1 MLYKDY
7 ETMWKELKEYCEK
20 AEKELYSI
28 GDKYETDKSEQK
40 RVYGKADGV
49 GTVLSNMIRLEHQF
63 NLK

>member
-1 MLYKDY
+1 MTDY

-28 GDKYETDKSEQK
+28 GNKYVHDISEQK

-49 GTVLSNMIRLEHQF
+49 GTVLQNMIRLEHQF
-63 NLK
+63 NRE